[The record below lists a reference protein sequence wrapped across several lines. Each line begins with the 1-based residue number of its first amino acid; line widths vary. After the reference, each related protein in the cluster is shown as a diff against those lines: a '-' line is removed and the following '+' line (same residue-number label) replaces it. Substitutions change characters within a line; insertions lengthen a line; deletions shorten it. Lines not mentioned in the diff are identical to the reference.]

1 MKSNCATARAIRIVI
16 TRWHLAGCLLMLS
29 CDNAA

>member
-1 MKSNCATARAIRIVI
+1 MDVSARAIRIVI